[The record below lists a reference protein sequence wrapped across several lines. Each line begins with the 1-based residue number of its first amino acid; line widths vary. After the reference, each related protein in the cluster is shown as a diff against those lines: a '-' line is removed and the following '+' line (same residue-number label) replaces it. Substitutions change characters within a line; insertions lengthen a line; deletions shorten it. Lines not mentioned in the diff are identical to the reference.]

1 MGKFCD
7 ENLIKSGREEFI
19 QNSMPAVKKGKD
31 RNKSPFINGVVA
43 SGIPKEFVQKSEF
56 NPQDY
61 DFYRRDEQI
70 FNEMDQHSDRHMLHE
85 FDHNSDR
92 KELNTSFENK
102 KLFDN
107 NSNRMNKN
115 KIPQLN

>member
-1 MGKFCD
+1 MQTTYNEEKDFLKKSQMGKFCD

-70 FNEMDQHSDRHMLHE
+70 FNEM
-85 FDHNSDR
+85 
-92 KELNTSFENK
+92 ENI
-102 KLFDN
+102 L
-107 NSNRMNKN
+107 
-115 KIPQLN
+115 L